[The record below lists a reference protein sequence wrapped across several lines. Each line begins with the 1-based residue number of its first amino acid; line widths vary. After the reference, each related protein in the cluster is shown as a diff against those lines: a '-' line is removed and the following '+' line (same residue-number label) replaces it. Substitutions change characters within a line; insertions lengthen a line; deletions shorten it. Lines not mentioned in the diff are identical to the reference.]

1 MSINLARSKIT
12 GIETRRQRL
21 PYWLGRKRA
30 SNTLTRDEGP
40 PLSAAGRHRF
50 LQWHCTQVDRFC
62 SDPTTF
68 TLWARPGGGHPVRPY
83 TITFSQPGMV
93 QTVRAT
99 IRLWF
104 DTCNRRL
111 NEE

>member
-1 MSINLARSKIT
+1 M
-12 GIETRRQRL
+12 
-21 PYWLGRKRA
+21 
-30 SNTLTRDEGP
+30 SNTLNIDEGT
-40 PLSAAGRHRF
+40 LFFAAGRHRF